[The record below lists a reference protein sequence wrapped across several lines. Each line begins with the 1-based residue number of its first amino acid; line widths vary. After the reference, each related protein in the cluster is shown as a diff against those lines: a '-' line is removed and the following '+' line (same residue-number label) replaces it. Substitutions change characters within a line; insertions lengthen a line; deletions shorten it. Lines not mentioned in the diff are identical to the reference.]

1 MLYLIGGP
9 PRCGKSE
16 LALRLGRTH
25 GLPFLSTDVMWGVLE
40 EAFPAWRT
48 PMRKGPERIPTAAEM
63 FKPYL
68 ARLCGLLQ
76 SAATDFVVE
85 GELIIPSDHPF
96 TLRLVPLALGLP
108 RPQSH
113 APSRSCWTRPET
125 IPGCREHHLS
135 SWRSP
140 DLGSLASGQ

>member
-1 MLYLIGGP
+1 MPSGWG
-9 PRCGKSE
+9 
-16 LALRLGRTH
+16 GRTACRS
-25 GLPFLSTDVMWGVLE
+25 STDVMWGVLE

-85 GELIIPSDHPF
+85 GELIVPSAIPSLSASDR
-96 TLRLVPLALGLP
+96 LRSVFLVRSRTSCGTTAGPD
-108 RPQSH
+108 RKQS
-113 APSRSCWTRPET
+113 
-125 IPGCREHHLS
+125 LVV
-135 SWRSP
+135 
-140 DLGSLASGQ
+140 GSTVCPC